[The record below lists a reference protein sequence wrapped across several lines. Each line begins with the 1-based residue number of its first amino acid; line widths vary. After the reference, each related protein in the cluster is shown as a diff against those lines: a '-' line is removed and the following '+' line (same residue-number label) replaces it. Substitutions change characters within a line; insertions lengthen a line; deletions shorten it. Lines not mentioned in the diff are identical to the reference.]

1 MSARIICFP
10 ALETSQA
17 RRIIANPDDYDEAI
31 VLDACEQLQ
40 RFGTSSEQQRAR
52 ARQSVILR
60 KAIAE
65 VDRKAVVERR
75 LAIVGDV
82 VGAGILFGL
91 LYLFFA
97 LHPGIADREAHPG
110 VARAPM
116 KPAKQVTAQNRS
128 ATIQRLRKQR
138 SRIASSGEQT
148 KDVRYPLRRAKARLK
163 PCWCT
168 GLRLR
173 RITMLSPAFPRLCA
187 TLPRERISS
196 RLDQGMFP

>member
-1 MSARIICFP
+1 MSARIISFP
-10 ALETSQA
+10 ALETAQA

-52 ARQSVILR
+52 TRQSVILR

-91 LYLFFA
+91 LYLF
-97 LHPGIADREAHPG
+97 LLCTPG
-110 VARAPM
+110 
-116 KPAKQVTAQNRS
+116 
-128 ATIQRLRKQR
+128 
-138 SRIASSGEQT
+138 
-148 KDVRYPLRRAKARLK
+148 
-163 PCWCT
+163 
-168 GLRLR
+168 
-173 RITMLSPAFPRLCA
+173 
-187 TLPRERISS
+187 
-196 RLDQGMFP
+196 

>member
-10 ALETSQA
+10 TLESAQA

-82 VGAGILFGL
+82 VGAGILFCA
-91 LYLFFA
+91 FRD
-97 LHPGIADREAHPG
+97 HPITGSDNI
-110 VARAPM
+110 
-116 KPAKQVTAQNRS
+116 RS
-128 ATIQRLRKQR
+128 VIP
-138 SRIASSGEQT
+138 I
-148 KDVRYPLRRAKARLK
+148 
-163 PCWCT
+163 
-168 GLRLR
+168 
-173 RITMLSPAFPRLCA
+173 
-187 TLPRERISS
+187 
-196 RLDQGMFP
+196 